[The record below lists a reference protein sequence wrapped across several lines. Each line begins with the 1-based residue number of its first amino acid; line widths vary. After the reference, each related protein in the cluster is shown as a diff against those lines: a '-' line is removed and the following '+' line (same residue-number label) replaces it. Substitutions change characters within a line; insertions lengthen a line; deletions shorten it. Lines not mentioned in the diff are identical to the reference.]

1 MNIGNCELLD
11 AIGSSS
17 PMYYIIG
24 WNASQEE
31 INSKIIFDPFSNDGN
46 KYLHSTLS
54 SLGVANSVRF
64 NKVLKFNN
72 IVWNPS
78 ENQLNLSRKQLNQD
92 ILETNPRVIVALGGK
107 VAEFLLGNKFI
118 SLSSQ
123 AGKNLKCEIDGKEFS
138 LVITY
143 SPEFLTKDDNVELD
157 DDSDVEDTQN
167 VRNRQK
173 FINDLLYAGKIAN
186 GEISDLSAKQLV
198 TARTYEEFYDYYEK
212 NIKDAVYVAYDI
224 ETNAQPVHFDTFRI
238 IGFSLSADPMS
249 GVYVIRESLDYVI
262 PDSDWEKIV
271 KLAVNIIDSHNI
283 IVHNCMYE
291 IPSTLN
297 NWKYRIK
304 EFDDTMVMSRLLLG
318 GKTGAG
324 LKEQCQINLGYP
336 EWEEDLTLYRETMDH
351 FRNMMKPTPAGK
363 QRWYYTFMIEHN
375 CSLFEM
381 REELLRYNQEMTLKF
396 TAERDAGDIS
406 QEDYEKKI
414 YDKIVNSKESEVIS
428 KISSLEVLIRNYYP
442 EDEEFHNMMK
452 SIGKE
457 MVNLVESN
465 NFGFMPYSSVPSRLL
480 SKYGAIDAVGT
491 RELFD
496 NLSDRFNKE
505 STDDVNLWEGYRIM
519 KAQFRVAVSMEMN
532 GLYWDDSV
540 AESEYKWFNAKA
552 IESMRNLVNSGYLD
566 DKMFW
571 SCRECWIKYL
581 IENNPEELKN
591 LIGEDFYLT
600 QKGIKKSSGGREI
613 LFRNVPNLISESYWN
628 ENREFFLN
636 YIKKIEVYDDSKY
649 KWYSDFKYIYN
660 PASPKQEEFL
670 TGIVITDDVRIAN
683 VLYLFTL
690 VLEDKESGWER
701 YSDNDRKPFE
711 LIKSI
716 QDYNVETSKY
726 NDSEEGQKNPREL
739 ISNSELFD
747 RFKELI
753 SNQMFYSKELNQKLI
768 DGLNYK
774 LENAREG
781 SILFLYKL
789 YTIVGKDDIEKDRS
803 TWTPGFRF
811 LVDFRSYKK
820 CIKMMTTYITGAK
833 VGRGSV
839 TEVSRED
846 IDNNVELPLRHSYYS
861 GNKPENSEY
870 LMQSNFKVCFTGDTK
885 VKCLDGNSY
894 TFKELIDNDIKELWV
909 YSKDSDGNVIPALAM
924 NIRETAR
931 NQSLVRI
938 TLDSGDVITCTPNH
952 EFMLRDG
959 SYKEARFLSSED
971 SLMSCYFR
979 DNDKGYIQY
988 YDEVKSKWVN
998 VHTMVNN
1005 FVHSEEKLAL
1015 LNDPR
1020 YSELS
1025 KRQRVLVTHH
1035 KNLMLREKCK
1045 RDNTPDNLQWMYSID
1060 HFDFHS
1066 KNAFKTYNGTERHRE
1081 NARHCKLITEF
1092 NGSERQRE
1100 IARRN
1105 ALKNFTSEIR
1115 YKNGVESITKYNK
1128 SQKHRDRVKITSSRP
1143 EHIALFKENCEK
1155 WRKTDKF
1162 KEHCKYMA
1170 ETFLNNEEGRQRA
1183 SERMAELNKDPD
1195 LNKLR
1200 IRRKIGKYIRN
1211 LIDSNL
1217 DFNSK
1222 NYDSI
1227 IPRGVVKYNNILNYF
1242 DSYEDALEYGINYNH
1257 KILSIEF
1264 LDYKEDVYDLE
1275 VPEYHNFLLDC
1286 GVFVHNCA
1294 TETFRWRSGH
1304 HTIPGDATIKNIY
1317 RSRYKG
1323 GVIFAP
1329 DYSQAEIR
1337 MIAGLSNCKTMIDAF
1352 INGLDIHR
1360 FNAGKIFQVPIEEV
1374 TSAQR
1379 RYAKM
1384 FSFSILYGSTP
1395 EGAAND
1401 YLNGDVALARTIFD
1415 DFYKA
1420 FPEIKDF
1427 IADMHDRMHKYG
1439 KVPVTKTGMFIKI
1452 DPSDFR
1458 GDIHKAERAAQNYPV
1473 QACSSNVAG
1482 YVLSKANDYILDN
1495 NMRSKT
1501 ILFIHDSLEFDVYP
1515 YDMLDLA
1522 DYLIH
1527 KMNDIPMQEFGV
1539 PMKIDLALG
1548 VSMGQEVEMSNLEL
1562 SEDKRSCTCVIEG
1575 LEEDFDLLIE
1585 NWKDVY
1591 SVVEWED
1598 IEEPSDIYIPKGN
1611 LFLAKVAISHKLGK
1625 KQREIKR
1632 KVKIAY

>member
-17 PMYYIIG
+17 PMYYIVG
-24 WNASQEE
+24 WNSSQEE

-46 KYLHSTLS
+46 RYLHSTLS
-54 SLGVANSVRF
+54 SLGVTNSVRF

-72 IVWNPS
+72 VVWNPS
-78 ENQLNLSRKQLNQD
+78 ENQLNLSRKQLSQD
-92 ILETNPRVIVALGGK
+92 ILETNPRVIIALGGK
-107 VAEFLLGNKFI
+107 VAEFLLGNKFV

-143 SPEFLTKDDNVELD
+143 SPEFLTKDDSVDSDNE
-157 DDSDVEDTQN
+157 DSDVEDTQN

-198 TARTYEEFYDYYEK
+198 TAKTYEEFYNYYEK

-249 GVYVIRESLDYVI
+249 GVYVIRESLDYII
-262 PDSDWEKIV
+262 PDSDWDKIV
-271 KLAVNIIDSHNI
+271 KLAVNIIDSHKI

-351 FRNMMKPTPAGK
+351 FRNIMKPTPAGK
-363 QRWYYTFMIEHN
+363 QRWYYTFMTEHN

-381 REELLRYNQEMTLKF
+381 KDELLRYNQELTMKLTS
-396 TAERDAGDIS
+396 ERDAGEIT
-406 QEDYEKKI
+406 QEEYENKI
-414 YDKIVNSKESEVIS
+414 YDKVVNSKESGVIS
-428 KISSLEVLIRNYYP
+428 KISALEALIRNYYS
-442 EDEEFHNMMK
+442 EDSDFYEMMN

-496 NLSDRFNKE
+496 NLSDRLNKE

-552 IESMRNLVNSGYLD
+552 IESMRNLINSGYLD

-600 QKGIKKSSGGREI
+600 QKGIKKASGGREI
-613 LFRNVPNLISESYWN
+613 LFRNVSNLISESYWN

-636 YIKKIEVYDDSKY
+636 YIKKIEVYNDSKY
-649 KWYSDFKYIYN
+649 KWYSDFRSIYN

-670 TGIVITDDVRIAN
+670 TGIVVTDDIRIAN

-690 VLEDKESGWER
+690 ILEDKESGWER
-701 YSDNDRKPFE
+701 YADNDRKPFE
-711 LIKSI
+711 LIKSV
-716 QDYNVETSKY
+716 QDYNAETSKY
-726 NDSEEGQKNPREL
+726 NDSEEGQKNPKEL

-753 SNQMFYSKELNQKLI
+753 STQSFYNKELNQKLI
-768 DGLNYK
+768 DGLSYK
-774 LENAREG
+774 LENAQEG

-789 YTIVGKDDIEKDRS
+789 YTIIGKDDIEKDRS
-803 TWTPGFRF
+803 TWTSGFKF

-870 LMQSNFKVCFTGDTK
+870 LMQSNFKVC
-885 VKCLDGNSY
+885 
-894 TFKELIDNDIKELWV
+894 
-909 YSKDSDGNVIPALAM
+909 A
-924 NIRETAR
+924 
-931 NQSLVRI
+931 
-938 TLDSGDVITCTPNH
+938 
-952 EFMLRDG
+952 
-959 SYKEARFLSSED
+959 
-971 SLMSCYFR
+971 
-979 DNDKGYIQY
+979 
-988 YDEVKSKWVN
+988 
-998 VHTMVNN
+998 
-1005 FVHSEEKLAL
+1005 
-1015 LNDPR
+1015 
-1020 YSELS
+1020 
-1025 KRQRVLVTHH
+1025 
-1035 KNLMLREKCK
+1035 
-1045 RDNTPDNLQWMYSID
+1045 
-1060 HFDFHS
+1060 
-1066 KNAFKTYNGTERHRE
+1066 
-1081 NARHCKLITEF
+1081 
-1092 NGSERQRE
+1092 
-1100 IARRN
+1100 
-1105 ALKNFTSEIR
+1105 
-1115 YKNGVESITKYNK
+1115 
-1128 SQKHRDRVKITSSRP
+1128 
-1143 EHIALFKENCEK
+1143 
-1155 WRKTDKF
+1155 TD
-1162 KEHCKYMA
+1162 
-1170 ETFLNNEEGRQRA
+1170 
-1183 SERMAELNKDPD
+1183 
-1195 LNKLR
+1195 
-1200 IRRKIGKYIRN
+1200 
-1211 LIDSNL
+1211 
-1217 DFNSK
+1217 
-1222 NYDSI
+1222 
-1227 IPRGVVKYNNILNYF
+1227 
-1242 DSYEDALEYGINYNH
+1242 
-1257 KILSIEF
+1257 
-1264 LDYKEDVYDLE
+1264 
-1275 VPEYHNFLLDC
+1275 
-1286 GVFVHNCA
+1286 
-1294 TETFRWRSGH
+1294 TFRWRSGL
-1304 HTIPGDATIKNIY
+1304 HTIPGDATIKNVY

-1360 FNAGKIFQVPIEEV
+1360 FNASKIFQLPIEEV

-1401 YLNGDVALARTIFD
+1401 YLNGDVALAKSIFE
-1415 DFYKA
+1415 DFYRA

-1427 IADMHDRMHKYG
+1427 IAEMHDRMHKYG

-1458 GDIHKAERAAQNYPV
+1458 GDVHKAERAAQNYPV
-1473 QACSSNVAG
+1473 QSCSSDVAG
-1482 YVLSKANDYILDN
+1482 YVLSKANDYLLDN
-1495 NMRSKT
+1495 DMRSKT
-1501 ILFIHDSLEFDVYP
+1501 VLFIHDSLEFDVHP
-1515 YDMLDLA
+1515 YEMLDLA

-1575 LEEDFDLLIE
+1575 LEEDFDLLVE

-1591 SVVEWED
+1591 SVIEWED
-1598 IEEPSDIYIPKGN
+1598 LEEPSDIYIPKGN

-1632 KVKIAY
+1632 KVKIEY

>member
-17 PMYYIIG
+17 PMYYIVG

-31 INSKIIFDPFSNDGN
+31 INSKIIFDPFSNEGN
-46 KYLHSTLS
+46 RYLHSNLS
-54 SLGVANSVRF
+54 SLGIANSVRF

-72 IVWNPS
+72 VVWNPS

-92 ILETNPRVIVALGGK
+92 ILESNPRVIIALGGK
-107 VAEFLLGNKFI
+107 VAEFLLGNKFV
-118 SLSSQ
+118 SLSNQ

-143 SPEFLTKDDNVELD
+143 SPEFLVKDNNENND
-157 DDSDVEDTQN
+157 DDDIEDTQS

-173 FINDLLYAGKIAN
+173 FINDILYAGKIAN
-186 GEISDLSAKQLV
+186 GEISDLSAKKLV
-198 TARTYEEFYDYYEK
+198 TAKTYYEFYNYYE
-212 NIKDAVYVAYDI
+212 NYLKDAVYVAYDI

-238 IGFSLSADPMS
+238 IGFSLSPDPMS
-249 GVYVIRESLDYVI
+249 GIYVIRESLDYVI
-262 PDSDWEKIV
+262 PDSDWDKIV
-271 KLAVNIIDSHNI
+271 KLAVSILDSHKI

-304 EFDDTMVMSRLLLG
+304 EFDDTMIMSRLLLG

-351 FRNMMKPTPAGK
+351 FRNIMKPTPAGK
-363 QRWYYTFMIEHN
+363 KRWYYTFMVEHN
-375 CSLFEM
+375 YSLSEM
-381 REELLRYNQEMTLKF
+381 KNELSVSNNEILMKLI
-396 TAERDAGDIS
+396 AEKDAGDIS
-406 QEDYEKKI
+406 QDEYEKKVL
-414 YDKIVNSKESEVIS
+414 DKIVNSKESEVLS
-428 KISSLEVLIRNYYP
+428 KIVALEGLIRNYYP
-442 EDEEFHNMMK
+442 DDSEFEEMMYN
-452 SIGKE
+452 IGKE
-457 MVNLVESN
+457 MVDLVESN

-496 NLSDRFNKE
+496 NLSDKLNKE
-505 STDDVNLWEGYRIM
+505 STEDVDLWNGYRIM

-532 GLYWDDSV
+532 GLYWDDNV

-552 IESMRNLVNSGYLD
+552 IESIQNLINSGYID
-566 DKMFW
+566 DKIFW
-571 SCRECWIKYL
+571 NCRECWIRYL
-581 IENNPEELKN
+581 IDNNPDELKN

-600 QKGIKKSSGGREI
+600 TKGIKKVSGGREI
-613 LFRNVPNLISESYWN
+613 LFRNISSLISESYWN
-628 ENREFFLN
+628 EIKEFLLN
-636 YIKKIEVYDDSKY
+636 YVKKIEIYKEDY
-649 KWYSDFKYIYN
+649 KWFSDYKYIYN

-670 TGIVITDDVRIAN
+670 TSIVVTDDIRIAN
-683 VLYLFTL
+683 VIYLFTL
-690 VLEDKESGWER
+690 ILEDRESGWEN

-711 LIKSI
+711 LLKSI
-716 QDYNVETSKY
+716 QDYNADVSKY
-726 NDSEEGQKNPREL
+726 NDTEEGQKNPKEL
-739 ISNSELFD
+739 ISNNELFNK
-747 RFKELI
+747 FKELI
-753 SNQMFYSKELNQKLI
+753 STQIFYSKDLNQKLI

-803 TWTPGFRF
+803 TWTPEFRF

-820 CIKMMTTYITGAK
+820 CIKMMTTYITGSK

-846 IDNNVELPLRHSYYS
+846 IDNNIELPLRHSYYS
-861 GNKPENSEY
+861 GNKSDSSEY
-870 LMQSNFKVCFTGDTK
+870 LMQSNF
-885 VKCLDGNSY
+885 
-894 TFKELIDNDIKELWV
+894 
-909 YSKDSDGNVIPALAM
+909 NV
-924 NIRETAR
+924 T
-931 NQSLVRI
+931 
-938 TLDSGDVITCTPNH
+938 
-952 EFMLRDG
+952 
-959 SYKEARFLSSED
+959 
-971 SLMSCYFR
+971 
-979 DNDKGYIQY
+979 
-988 YDEVKSKWVN
+988 
-998 VHTMVNN
+998 
-1005 FVHSEEKLAL
+1005 
-1015 LNDPR
+1015 
-1020 YSELS
+1020 
-1025 KRQRVLVTHH
+1025 
-1035 KNLMLREKCK
+1035 
-1045 RDNTPDNLQWMYSID
+1045 
-1060 HFDFHS
+1060 
-1066 KNAFKTYNGTERHRE
+1066 
-1081 NARHCKLITEF
+1081 
-1092 NGSERQRE
+1092 
-1100 IARRN
+1100 
-1105 ALKNFTSEIR
+1105 
-1115 YKNGVESITKYNK
+1115 
-1128 SQKHRDRVKITSSRP
+1128 
-1143 EHIALFKENCEK
+1143 
-1155 WRKTDKF
+1155 
-1162 KEHCKYMA
+1162 
-1170 ETFLNNEEGRQRA
+1170 
-1183 SERMAELNKDPD
+1183 
-1195 LNKLR
+1195 
-1200 IRRKIGKYIRN
+1200 
-1211 LIDSNL
+1211 
-1217 DFNSK
+1217 
-1222 NYDSI
+1222 
-1227 IPRGVVKYNNILNYF
+1227 
-1242 DSYEDALEYGINYNH
+1242 
-1257 KILSIEF
+1257 
-1264 LDYKEDVYDLE
+1264 
-1275 VPEYHNFLLDC
+1275 
-1286 GVFVHNCA
+1286 A

-1352 INGLDIHR
+1352 INGMDIHK
-1360 FNAGKIFQVPIEEV
+1360 FNASKIFQVPLEEV

-1379 RYAKM
+1379 RYSKM

-1401 YLNGDVALARTIFD
+1401 YLNGDVALAKSIFD

-1458 GDIHKAERAAQNYPV
+1458 GDVHKAERAAQNYPV
-1473 QACSSNVAG
+1473 QSCSSNVAG

-1575 LEEDFDLLIE
+1575 LEEDFDLLVE

-1598 IEEPSDIYIPKGN
+1598 IEEPSEIYIPKGN

>member
-17 PMYYIIG
+17 PMYYVIG
-24 WNASQEE
+24 WNSSQEE
-31 INSKIIFDPFSNDGN
+31 INSKIIFDPFANDGN

-92 ILETNPRVIVALGGK
+92 ILESNPRVIIALGGK
-107 VAEFLLGNKFI
+107 VAEFLLGNRFV
-118 SLSSQ
+118 SLSNQ

-143 SPEFLTKDDNVELD
+143 SPEFLVKNDTDSSNTED
-157 DDSDVEDTQN
+157 DDDVVEDTQSI
-167 VRNRQK
+167 RNRQK

-186 GEISDLSAKQLV
+186 GEISDLSAKHLV
-198 TARTYEEFYDYYEK
+198 TAKTYDEFYDYYEK
-212 NIKDAVYVAYDI
+212 SIKDAVYVAYDI

-238 IGFSLSADPMS
+238 IGFSLSSDPMS

-262 PDSDWEKIV
+262 PDSDWEKII
-271 KLAVNIIDSHNI
+271 KLAVNIIDSHKI

-304 EFDDTMVMSRLLLG
+304 EFDDTMIMSRLLLG

-336 EWEEDLTLYRETMDH
+336 EWEEDLTLYRETMDY
-351 FRNMMKPTPAGK
+351 FRNIMKPTPAGK
-363 QRWYYTFMIEHN
+363 QRWYYTFMSEHN

-381 REELLRYNQEMTLKF
+381 RDELLKYNQELTLKL
-396 TAERDAGDIS
+396 TAERDAGEIS
-406 QEDYEKKI
+406 QEEYEKKI
-414 YDKIVNSKESEVIS
+414 YDKVVNSKESETVS
-428 KISSLEVLIRNYYP
+428 KISELEVLIRNYYP
-442 EDEEFHNMMK
+442 EDSEFAEIMN

-496 NLSDRFNKE
+496 NLSDRLNKE
-505 STDDVNLWEGYRIM
+505 STSDVNLWEGYRIM

-532 GLYWDDSV
+532 GLYWDDNV

-552 IESMRNLVNSGYLD
+552 IESMRNLINSGYLD

-600 QKGIKKSSGGREI
+600 QKGIKKVSGGREI
-613 LFRNVPNLISESYWN
+613 LFRNVPNLIPESYWN

-636 YIKKIEVYDDSKY
+636 YVKKIEVYDDSKY

-660 PASPKQEEFL
+660 PASPKQEDFL

-690 VLEDKESGWER
+690 ILEDKESGWER

-716 QDYNVETSKY
+716 QDYNSETSKY
-726 NDSEEGQKNPREL
+726 NDSEEGQKNPKEL

-747 RFKELI
+747 KFKELI
-753 SNQMFYSKELNQKLI
+753 STQMFYSKELNQKLI
-768 DGLNYK
+768 DGLNYR
-774 LENAREG
+774 LENAQEG

-789 YTIVGKDDIEKDRS
+789 YTIIGKDDIEKDRS
-803 TWTPGFRF
+803 TWTLGFRF

-820 CIKMMTTYITGAK
+820 CIKMMTTYIAGAK

-870 LMQSNFKVCFTGDTK
+870 LMQSNFKVT
-885 VKCLDGNSY
+885 
-894 TFKELIDNDIKELWV
+894 
-909 YSKDSDGNVIPALAM
+909 
-924 NIRETAR
+924 
-931 NQSLVRI
+931 
-938 TLDSGDVITCTPNH
+938 
-952 EFMLRDG
+952 
-959 SYKEARFLSSED
+959 
-971 SLMSCYFR
+971 
-979 DNDKGYIQY
+979 
-988 YDEVKSKWVN
+988 
-998 VHTMVNN
+998 
-1005 FVHSEEKLAL
+1005 
-1015 LNDPR
+1015 
-1020 YSELS
+1020 
-1025 KRQRVLVTHH
+1025 
-1035 KNLMLREKCK
+1035 
-1045 RDNTPDNLQWMYSID
+1045 
-1060 HFDFHS
+1060 
-1066 KNAFKTYNGTERHRE
+1066 
-1081 NARHCKLITEF
+1081 
-1092 NGSERQRE
+1092 
-1100 IARRN
+1100 
-1105 ALKNFTSEIR
+1105 
-1115 YKNGVESITKYNK
+1115 
-1128 SQKHRDRVKITSSRP
+1128 
-1143 EHIALFKENCEK
+1143 
-1155 WRKTDKF
+1155 
-1162 KEHCKYMA
+1162 
-1170 ETFLNNEEGRQRA
+1170 
-1183 SERMAELNKDPD
+1183 
-1195 LNKLR
+1195 
-1200 IRRKIGKYIRN
+1200 
-1211 LIDSNL
+1211 
-1217 DFNSK
+1217 
-1222 NYDSI
+1222 
-1227 IPRGVVKYNNILNYF
+1227 
-1242 DSYEDALEYGINYNH
+1242 
-1257 KILSIEF
+1257 
-1264 LDYKEDVYDLE
+1264 
-1275 VPEYHNFLLDC
+1275 
-1286 GVFVHNCA
+1286 A

-1352 INGLDIHR
+1352 INGLDIHK
-1360 FNAGKIFQVPIEEV
+1360 FNASKIFQVPLEEV

-1395 EGAAND
+1395 EGAANE
-1401 YLNGDVALARTIFD
+1401 YLNGDVALAKTIFE

-1420 FPEIKDF
+1420 FPEIRDF
-1427 IADMHDRMHKYG
+1427 ISEMHDRMHKYG

-1458 GDIHKAERAAQNYPV
+1458 GDVHKAERAAQNYPV

-1482 YVLSKANDYILDN
+1482 YVLSKANDYLLDN
-1495 NMRSKT
+1495 NMKSKT

-1515 YDMLDLA
+1515 YEMLDLA

-1562 SEDKRSCTCVIEG
+1562 SDDKKSCTCVIEG
-1575 LEEDFDLLIE
+1575 LEEDFDLLVK

-1598 IEEPSDIYIPKGN
+1598 IEEPSEIYIPKGN

>member
-17 PMYYIIG
+17 PLYYIVG
-24 WNASQEE
+24 WNSSQEE

-54 SLGVANSVRF
+54 SLGIANSVRF

-72 IVWNPS
+72 VVWNPS
-78 ENQLNLSRKQLNQD
+78 ENQLNLSRKQLNKD
-92 ILETNPRVIVALGGK
+92 ITENNPRVIIALGGK
-107 VAEFLLGNKFI
+107 VAEFLLGNRFV

-123 AGKNLKCEIDGKEFS
+123 AGKNLKCEIDGKEYS

-143 SPEFLTKDDNVELD
+143 SPEFLTKDDGDPD
-157 DDSDVEDTQN
+157 DESDIEDTQS

-186 GEISDLSAKQLV
+186 GEISDLSAKNLV
-198 TARTYEEFYDYYEK
+198 TAKTYQEFYDYYEK
-212 NIKDAVYVAYDI
+212 NIKDSVYVAYDI

-238 IGFSLSADPMS
+238 IGFSLSPDPMS

-271 KLAVNIIDSHNI
+271 KLAVNIIDSHKI

-304 EFDDTMVMSRLLLG
+304 EFDDTMIMSRLLLG

-336 EWEEDLTLYRETMDH
+336 EWEEDLILYRETMDH
-351 FRNMMKPTPAGK
+351 FRNIMKPTPAGK
-363 QRWYYTFMIEHN
+363 KRWYYTFMVDHN
-375 CSLFEM
+375 CSLFQM
-381 REELLRYNQEMTLKF
+381 RDELLNYNQELTLKF

-406 QEDYEKKI
+406 QEEYEKKI
-414 YDKIVNSKESEVIS
+414 YDKVLNSKESEVIS
-428 KISSLEVLIRNYYP
+428 KISSLEALIRSYYS
-442 EDEEFHNMMK
+442 DDQEFYDMMYN
-452 SIGKE
+452 IGKE

-496 NLSDRFNKE
+496 NLSDRLNKE
-505 STDDVNLWEGYRIM
+505 STEDVDLWTGYRIM

-532 GLYWDDSV
+532 GLYWDDNV
-540 AESEYKWFNAKA
+540 AESEYTWFNAKA
-552 IESMRNLVNSGYLD
+552 IESMRNLINSGYLD
-566 DKMFW
+566 NKMFW

-581 IENNPEELKN
+581 IENNPEELKT

-600 QKGIKKSSGGREI
+600 EKGIKKASGGREI
-613 LFRNVPNLISESYWN
+613 LFRNVPNLIPESYWN
-628 ENREFFLN
+628 ENKEFFLN

-670 TGIVITDDVRIAN
+670 TGIVVTDDIRIAN

-690 VLEDKESGWER
+690 IIEDKESGWER

-716 QDYNVETSKY
+716 QDYNAETSKY
-726 NDSEEGQKNPREL
+726 NETEEGQKNPKEL
-739 ISNSELFD
+739 ISNGELFD
-747 RFKELI
+747 KFKELI
-753 SNQMFYSKELNQKLI
+753 STQMFYSKELNQKLI

-774 LENAREG
+774 LENAQEG

-789 YTIVGKDDIEKDRS
+789 YTIVGKDNIEKDRS

-861 GNKPENSEY
+861 GNKSDNSEY
-870 LMQSNFKVCFTGDTK
+870 IMQTRYNVCGTDTFRWRCLSGDTRIPL
-885 VKCLDGNSY
+885 LDGTYPKIS
-894 TFKELIDNDIKELWV
+894 ELEGKSKFWV
-909 YSKDSDGNVIPALAM
+909 YSISPETGKIVPGYATKCRKTGVMEECVEVYIDNGKVIK
-924 NIRETAR
+924 
-931 NQSLVRI
+931 
-938 TLDSGDVITCTPNH
+938 CTPDH
-952 EFMLRDG
+952 LFMLRNG
-959 SYKEARFLSSED
+959 HYKRADQLEYRD
-971 SLMSCYFR
+971 SLMPFYSR
-979 DNDKGYIQY
+979 LNSKGYEEI
-988 YDEVKSKWVN
+988 YDC
-998 VHTMVNN
+998 
-1005 FVHSEEKLAL
+1005 HSMDWWLTHHVVANYKYGHYIHG
-1015 LNDPR
+1015 NIH
-1020 YSELS
+1020 
-1025 KRQRVLVTHH
+1025 VHH
-1035 KNLMLREKCK
+1035 KNFNK
-1045 RDNTPDNLQWMYSID
+1045 RDNTPGNLINLHKDIHTKIHASRASWSAVWSNKENREKKIEQSRQQMIRQNSDPEFQKKAHEGLKRYFGEMKEGLHEEARLARSNSCYKMHKLRTKNESYMSKQKFKMKVATINNLWSFYQMTRIRVDETIYDSQVKTKQWMMTWNTLLGLFNDSI
-1060 HFDFHS
+1060 
-1066 KNAFKTYNGTERHRE
+1066 EQ
-1081 NARHCKLITEF
+1081 L
-1092 NGSERQRE
+1092 
-1100 IARRN
+1100 
-1105 ALKNFTSEIR
+1105 
-1115 YKNGVESITKYNK
+1115 ESWYM
-1128 SQKHRDRVKITSSRP
+1128 RDYYT
-1143 EHIALFKENCEK
+1143 
-1155 WRKTDKF
+1155 
-1162 KEHCKYMA
+1162 
-1170 ETFLNNEEGRQRA
+1170 NEE
-1183 SERMAELNKDPD
+1183 L
-1195 LNKLR
+1195 
-1200 IRRKIGKYIRN
+1200 Y
-1211 LIDSNL
+1211 
-1217 DFNSK
+1217 
-1222 NYDSI
+1222 NYLQNNNHKVI
-1227 IPRGVVKYNNILNYF
+1227 KVVKSLVPC
-1242 DSYEDALEYGINYNH
+1242 
-1257 KILSIEF
+1257 
-1264 LDYKEDVYDLE
+1264 DVYDIE
-1275 VPEYHNFLLDC
+1275 VDRYHNFAIEQ
-1286 GVFVHNCA
+1286 GVFVHNC
-1294 TETFRWRSGH
+1294 GH
-1304 HTIPGDATIKNIY
+1304 HTIPGDATIKNVY

-1352 INGLDIHR
+1352 INGLDIHK

-1401 YLNGDVALARTIFD
+1401 YLNGDVALAKSIFE
-1415 DFYKA
+1415 DFYRA

-1427 IADMHDRMHKYG
+1427 IAEMHDRMHKYG

-1458 GDIHKAERAAQNYPV
+1458 GDVHKAERAAQNYPV
-1473 QACSSNVAG
+1473 QSCSSDVAG
-1482 YVLSKANDYILDN
+1482 YVLSKANDYLLDN

-1501 ILFIHDSLEFDVYP
+1501 VLFIHDSLEFDVHP
-1515 YDMLDLA
+1515 YEMLDLA

-1562 SEDKRSCTCVIEG
+1562 SDDKRSCTCVIEG
-1575 LEEDFDLLIE
+1575 LEEDFDLLVE
-1585 NWKDVY
+1585 NWKDIY